1 MLFVMARLPSMDDS
15 ETDRDPAPAGSE
27 AGAASSTSQG
37 EERQACQ
44 EPGSPV
50 RRRSLQQR
58 FEESSIGVWVIS
70 AIVVVILGVQ
80 LIWSVPDSPIRR
92 GLMNIVEPANAL
104 DINVPWAMFARNLNN
119 RVEDFE
125 VQVTMAD
132 GSTRTWKLVPHS
144 SLEKIVLPDRWELML
159 LQATRQQDG
168 RKDFARW
175 VVDEVTGPSDRPV
188 RVVMMFH
195 YRVLPL
201 PGEPSKGQTG
211 TKVLYEEVLTGR
223 P

>member
-1 MLFVMARLPSMDDS
+1 MDDS
-15 ETDRDPAPAGSE
+15 ETDRDPALAGSE
-27 AGAASSTSQG
+27 AGVDSSTSQG
-37 EERQACQ
+37 EERQAWQ

-50 RRRSLQQR
+50 TRRSLQQR

-80 LIWSVPDSPIRR
+80 VIWSAPDSPIRQ

-104 DINVPWAMFARNLNN
+104 DINVRWAMFARNLNR

-132 GSTRTWKLVPHS
+132 GSTRTWKRVPRS
-144 SLEKIVLPDRWELML
+144 PLEKIVLPDRWELMTY
-159 LQATRQQDG
+159 QATRQQDG

-175 VVDEVTGPSDRPV
+175 VVKEVTGPSDRPV
-188 RVVMMFH
+188 NVVMMYHF
-195 YRVLPL
+195 RVLPP
-201 PGEPSKGQTG
+201 PGEPSTGQTG
-211 TKVLYEEVLTGR
+211 TKVLYEETLTGR